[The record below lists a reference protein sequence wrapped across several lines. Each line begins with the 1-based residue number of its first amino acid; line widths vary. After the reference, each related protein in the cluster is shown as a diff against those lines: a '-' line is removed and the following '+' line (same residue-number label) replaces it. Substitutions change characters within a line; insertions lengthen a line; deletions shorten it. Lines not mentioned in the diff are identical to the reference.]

1 MKELNEK
8 ELREVEGGFFILP
21 FAFGYIG
28 GVITGGLVGELI
40 LDGPKKCYEDF
51 MAGLNDR

>member
-8 ELREVEGGFFILP
+8 ELREVEGGIWILP
-21 FAFGYIG
+21 VVIAYIG
-28 GVITGGLVGELI
+28 GIISGGLAGELI